1 MEGSVE
7 FGRTIG
13 IIRRVSVRKVAS
25 PGNLIAR
32 LNLRGGLKPNPG
44 YRRKVVVREGNQEE
58 RWCGS
63 FGFSNLPRL
72 LL

>member
-13 IIRRVSVRKVAS
+13 IIRRISVRKIAS

-32 LNLRGGLKPNPG
+32 FNLRGGLKPNPV
-44 YRRKVVVREGNQEE
+44 RKVREGNQEE
-58 RWCGS
+58 RWCSS